1 MEAPVQKILEAVG
14 DRNRYQ
20 YIAFTIL
27 FVYNGFS
34 NLMMVG
40 PTFIFMNPLFT
51 CNGVENLS
59 EAEACPILDQ
69 CVIGSIRF
77 TKKVTSPSQP
87 GCSSTVTSRS
97 SEMQFNLSC

>member
-1 MEAPVQKILEAVG
+1 MEAPVQKVLEAVG

-51 CNGVENLS
+51 CAGY
-59 EAEACPILDQ
+59 D
-69 CVIGSIRF
+69 
-77 TKKVTSPSQP
+77 
-87 GCSSTVTSRS
+87 
-97 SEMQFNLSC
+97 